1 MNERN
6 KWEKPRA
13 FILHD
18 SRDKTCMAEPL
29 ANELKKLM
37 CPVWYDQ
44 FSLRIGD
51 SLRES
56 IERGPGECSNCILI
70 PTPNFLSSEG
80 WSREYDSIFTR
91 EIDEEQ
97 RVILAVWDD
106 VSIGDVSEFSPILAD
121 CAAVQ
126 WSAGAIGRSQKNISV
141 YRRLKQTLAAAI
153 IDYRACAYWFRSTI
167 SPIFKINSDLLV
179 SHVALGN

>member
-1 MNERN
+1 MNKRN

-18 SRDKTCMAEPL
+18 SRDKTSMAEPL

-51 SLRES
+51 SLREN
-56 IERGPGECSNCILI
+56 IERGLKECSNCILI
-70 PTPNFLSSEG
+70 LTPNFLSNEG
-80 WSREYDSIFTR
+80 WKREYDSIFTR
-91 EIDEEQ
+91 EIVEEQ
-97 RVILAVWDD
+97 RVMLPVWDD

-121 CAAVQ
+121 RPAVQ
-126 WSAGAIGRSQKNISV
+126 WSMGLSDVARKLLQSIGV
-141 YRRLKQTLAAAI
+141 
-153 IDYRACAYWFRSTI
+153 
-167 SPIFKINSDLLV
+167 
-179 SHVALGN
+179 